1 MSFWRSLFGN
11 QRTSDAAVL
20 VEALSEHDVSP
31 SERTLLARW
40 LREAAPREI
49 VHLNPRYLAE
59 ELGLPVRRTLQLLAP
74 GILTG
79 LFTLNWEARC
89 PWCSYQQPAFDSL
102 RLARATHTCLGCQ
115 GTYQAHVDDEIV
127 ITFSVNPTVRA
138 DGVQDPAWREQIETR
153 YGRLTGHDLLTL
165 QEFRDLFVNEPLPTT
180 ESFEVRRM
188 ALLFT
193 DLGGSTALYARRGD
207 PRAYSLVREHF
218 LLLQQAVGENDGAVV
233 KTIGD
238 AVMAVFARATNAL
251 RAAIESQQA
260 IARFNQ
266 ERALP
271 AEDALILK
279 AGVHVGPCLLVTLNE
294 RLDYFGTTVN
304 AAARVQRL
312 AGPSQIAMTDD
323 LWRTLEEKGPFQP
336 LASHFQTSQEAL
348 HGLEGQPFLI
358 HRFGV
363 SEQG

>member
-1 MSFWRSLFGN
+1 MPFWKSLFGN

-20 VEALSEHDVSP
+20 VEALAEHGVSP
-31 SERTLLARW
+31 SERAALARW
-40 LREAAPREI
+40 LREAAPREV
-49 VHLNPRYLAE
+49 VHLNPRHLAE
-59 ELGLPVRRTLQLLAP
+59 ELALPVRRTLQLLAP

-79 LFTLNWEARC
+79 LFSLNWEARC
-89 PWCSYQQPAFDSL
+89 PDCGFQQPAFDSL
-102 RLARATHTCLGCQ
+102 RLARATHTCQGCQ
-115 GTYQAHVDDEIV
+115 GVYQAHVDDEIR
-127 ITFSVNPTVRA
+127 ITFSVNRTVRD
-138 DGVQDPAWREQIETR
+138 DGVSDPVWRQQIDSR
-153 YGRLTGHDLLTL
+153 YGHLTGHDLLTL
-165 QEFRDLFVNEPLPTT
+165 QEFRDLFVNEPLPAA

-251 RAAIESQQA
+251 RAAVESQEA

-312 AGPSQIAMTDD
+312 AGPSQIAITDD
-323 LWRTLEEKGPFQP
+323 LWRSLEEKER
-336 LASHFQTSQEAL
+336 FQTLAPRFQSSQEAL
-348 HGLEGQPFLI
+348 HGLEGQSFLI
-358 HRFGV
+358 HRFTA
-363 SEQG
+363 